1 MHLLKGGGG
10 AMARQIRGS
19 NLEGENI
26 NLIKVL

>member
-1 MHLLKGGGG
+1 MHKEGGG